1 VRLHIEKI
9 RSKNSIS
16 FNFIQHDLTTEMLM
30 PKIKVLFT
38 DGICPN
44 LIPFELFPIMSNN
57 FLNFFVNSLKVVR
70 ATLQPL
76 LLTIIFQL
84 KNCVRNN
91 IVNQIGIGR
100 RDGLRLALSSN
111 VEMQGQEKNVFVKF

>member
-1 VRLHIEKI
+1 MRLHIEKI

-16 FNFIQHDLTTEMLM
+16 FNLIEDDLTTEMFM
-30 PKIKVLFT
+30 SKIKVLLA
-38 DGICPN
+38 DCICAN
-44 LIPFELFPIMSNN
+44 FILFELFPIMSNN

-84 KNCVRNN
+84 KNCIRNN
-91 IVNQIGIGR
+91 IVN
-100 RDGLRLALSSN
+100 
-111 VEMQGQEKNVFVKF
+111 